1 MVGRL
6 ARRGEWEPSVDQQ
19 AGKCE
24 TTELCE

>member
-6 ARRGEWEPSVDQQ
+6 ARRGEWKPLVDQR

-24 TTELCE
+24 TTDLK